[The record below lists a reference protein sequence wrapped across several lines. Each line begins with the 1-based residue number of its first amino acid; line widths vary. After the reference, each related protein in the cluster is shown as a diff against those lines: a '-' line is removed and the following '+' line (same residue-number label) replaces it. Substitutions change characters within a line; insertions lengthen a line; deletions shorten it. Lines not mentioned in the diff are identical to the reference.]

1 MVVHMFVNGVNGCAT
16 DVHGYLLCFEIL
28 FNFDF
33 TCVLSSV
40 SIRLDSLRLA

>member
-1 MVVHMFVNGVNGCAT
+1 M
-16 DVHGYLLCFEIL
+16 DVHGCAWLFVVFFEIL

-40 SIRLDSLRLA
+40 GIFKVIT